1 MVKAAAT
8 PSRKPLPASVPNETD
23 QHNRQTKQRHFYY
36 LCRQNLNKTMLQT
49 IQIIALIQGIFVLFV
64 LFTNR
69 KDYKKTTFWL
79 LFGALISVL
88 LYILGDDNNNLF
100 VKNTDWFLFDN
111 TIFVTFFFLF
121 FKYYKSE
128 TEKFKKTDFIFF
140 LPNILYFIIEIFEI
154 QLPKDNLY
162 IEILEVLLELT
173 FVFYLGLILYSVFT
187 DKRRIWTTYF
197 VIPIVILLVFSCVN
211 DILKIIEFKELP
223 FFNNQNFNTYLL
235 LIVAFLFYFISFKLL
250 SKGKDILPK
259 NEISKYKNSNLN
271 TKLIEQYKSDLIN
284 SMEMNKLYLNGKL
297 SIQDVSD
304 ELNIPKQYISE
315 VLNEHMNTNFQDFIN
330 GYRVEEFIKRI
341 ENDQNN
347 QFTLLGIATEVGFN
361 SKSTFNAIFKKFKGL
376 TPTQFK
382 KNISQSD

>member
-1 MVKAAAT
+1 
-8 PSRKPLPASVPNETD
+8 
-23 QHNRQTKQRHFYY
+23 
-36 LCRQNLNKTMLQT
+36 MLQT
-49 IQIIALIQGIFVLFV
+49 IQIIALIQGFFVLFV

-79 LFGALISVL
+79 LFGSLISVL
-88 LYILGDDNNNLF
+88 LYILGDDKNNLF
-100 VKNTDWFLFDN
+100 VENIDWFLFDN
-111 TIFVTFFFLF
+111 TLFVTFLFLF

-128 TEKFKKTDFIFF
+128 REKFIKSNYLFF
-140 LPNILYFIIEIFEI
+140 LPNIFYLILEVLEIK
-154 QLPKDNLY
+154 LPKENLN
-162 IEILEVLLELT
+162 IEILEVLLELN
-173 FVFYLGLILYSVFT
+173 FVIYLGLILHSVFT

-197 VIPIVILLVFSCVN
+197 VIPIVILLVFSCIN
-211 DILKIIEFKELP
+211 DILKIIGSEELS
-223 FFNNQNFNTYLL
+223 FFSNQNFNSYLL

-284 SMEMNKLYLNGKL
+284 SMEIDKLYLNGKL
-297 SIQDVSD
+297 SIQDVSN

-315 VLNEHMNTNFQDFIN
+315 VLNEHMKTNFQDFIN
-330 GYRVEEFIKRI
+330 EYRVEEFIKRLK
-341 ENDQNN
+341 NDQNN

-361 SKSTFNAIFKKFKGL
+361 SKSSFNAIFKKIKGL

-382 KNISQSD
+382 KNLAQNN

>member
-1 MVKAAAT
+1 
-8 PSRKPLPASVPNETD
+8 
-23 QHNRQTKQRHFYY
+23 
-36 LCRQNLNKTMLQT
+36 MLQT
-49 IQIIALIQGIFVLFV
+49 IQIIGLIQGFFVLFA

-69 KDYKKTTFWL
+69 RDYKKTTFWL
-79 LFGALISVL
+79 LLGCLISVL

-100 VKNTDWFLFDN
+100 VENIDWFLFDN
-111 TIFVTFFFLF
+111 TLFITFLFLF
-121 FKYYKSE
+121 FRYYKNG
-128 TEKFKKTDFIFF
+128 TEKFKKFDFLFF
-140 LPNILYFIIEIFEI
+140 LPNILYFTLEGFEI
-154 QLPKDNLY
+154 LLAKENLY

-173 FVFYLGLILYSVFT
+173 FVFYLCLILYSVFT
-187 DKRRIWTTYF
+187 NKRRIWTTYF
-197 VIPIVILLVFSCVN
+197 VIPIVILLIFSCVN
-211 DILKIIEFKELP
+211 DILKIIGLKELP
-223 FFNNQNFNTYLL
+223 FLSNQNFNTYLL

-250 SKGKDILPK
+250 TNNKYILPK

-284 SMEMNKLYLNGKL
+284 LMEIDKLYLNGKL
-297 SIQDVSD
+297 SIQDVS
-304 ELNIPKQYISE
+304 EKLNIPKQYISE

-382 KNISQSD
+382 KNLSQSD

>member
-1 MVKAAAT
+1 
-8 PSRKPLPASVPNETD
+8 
-23 QHNRQTKQRHFYY
+23 
-36 LCRQNLNKTMLQT
+36 MLRI
-49 IQIIALIQGIFVLFV
+49 IQIIALIQGFFVLFV

-69 KDYKKTTFWL
+69 RDYKKTTFWL
-79 LFGALISVL
+79 LFGCLISVL

-100 VKNTDWFLFDN
+100 VENIDWFLFDN
-111 TIFVTFFFLF
+111 TLFITFLFLF
-121 FKYYKSE
+121 FRYYKNG
-128 TEKFKKTDFIFF
+128 TEKFKKSDFLFF
-140 LPNILYFIIEIFEI
+140 LPNILYFTLEGFEI
-154 QLPKDNLY
+154 LLAKENLY

-173 FVFYLGLILYSVFT
+173 FVLYLCLILHSVFT
-187 DKRRIWTTYF
+187 NKRRIWTTYF
-197 VIPIVILLVFSCVN
+197 VIPIIILLIFSCVN
-211 DILKIIEFKELP
+211 DILKIIGLKELP
-223 FFNNQNFNTYLL
+223 FFSNQNFNTYLL

-250 SKGKDILPK
+250 TNNKYILPK

-284 SMEMNKLYLNGKL
+284 LMEVDKLYLNGKL
-297 SIQDVSD
+297 SIQDVS
-304 ELNIPKQYISE
+304 EKLSIPKQYISE

-361 SKSTFNAIFKKFKGL
+361 SKSSFNAIFKKFKGL

-382 KNISQSD
+382 NNLSQSD